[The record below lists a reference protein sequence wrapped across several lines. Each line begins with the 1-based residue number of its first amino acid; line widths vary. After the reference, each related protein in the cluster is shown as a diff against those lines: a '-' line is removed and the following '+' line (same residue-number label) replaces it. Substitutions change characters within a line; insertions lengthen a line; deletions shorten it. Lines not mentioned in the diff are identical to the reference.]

1 MVYLPVNPEK
11 LPVERSS
18 ENSDYNVLGI
28 GPVMVARTPALKVV
42 TISSWFPG
50 RPISGLL
57 GSFHPPEYYIDFFEK
72 AMTEKTP
79 VKYTPQRYFEN
90 GEPFMTGT
98 AGMMMLVTQFDT
110 EERGGET
117 GDFYYDLTLTE
128 YRDYAPQTFQ
138 LQQQETG
145 KAAVASAEPSRSIP
159 QGQLYVGCTCLA
171 NGPYYYSSYGDE
183 PHGNGNGQTVKVSR
197 IVDGARSCCVH
208 ITTESGGALGWTKK
222 DSLQVVEQ

>member
-1 MVYLPVNPEK
+1 
-11 LPVERSS
+11 
-18 ENSDYNVLGI
+18 
-28 GPVMVARTPALKVV
+28 
-42 TISSWFPG
+42 
-50 RPISGLL
+50 
-57 GSFHPPEYYIDFFEK
+57 
-72 AMTEKTP
+72 
-79 VKYTPQRYFEN
+79 
-90 GEPFMTGT
+90 MTGT

-171 NGPYYYSSYGDE
+171 NGPYYSPAMETSPTAMGMD
-183 PHGNGNGQTVKVSR
+183 KRSR
-197 IVDGARSCCVH
+197 SRG
-208 ITTESGGALGWTKK
+208 
-222 DSLQVVEQ
+222 